1 MTNSRQSSFR
11 RILVTR
17 ILLVFVPVL
26 LVGEIV
32 ALNKARSSILVTA
45 RQNLTESAISKGERI
60 VDAIAILKANLLS
73 VSKTTVIP
81 SGSPIQEQE
90 ILTQLKQQL
99 PATIECIQLTNLLNQ
114 KIIASS
120 CGDQVIGEL
129 RLPLPSD
136 GIDVKT
142 IFPPK
147 VGITGK
153 RNTQNQ
159 LRLVLSAPV
168 SDSQRKLVY
177 SLSIQSALSQQTRNP
192 PGSLTGAMVVIA
204 EDGTILAHPFPDWV
218 GTNINQ
224 HPNASQLQSIIK
236 NALGN
241 PAAGIAGQNDSINLS
256 FTDGKE
262 LVAGYTAIAN
272 PVSQQQQEKWIVL
285 AVTSVENA
293 LFGLQ
298 EIKLILIVL
307 TVGLIGASLLA
318 SLYLAPYLAR
328 PVEELRDYALNIH
341 SHHAAQPVPHNFQIR
356 EFNQLAQALDQM
368 VERLKA
374 GAEELE
380 IAWKEAKTANQIKSQ
395 FLATTS
401 HELRNPLNIIINC
414 IRLVEDGL
422 CDDREEEMEFLKRA
436 DETTIHLLGIIND
449 LLDISKIEAGKL
461 SVVSTPIDLRQILLE
476 VINLQSVNVQQKGL
490 QLKCELDPQVIPI
503 KADAGK
509 LKQVLINVIG
519 NATKFTDTGTITIST
534 ELQYSNGK
542 SQVVVAVKDTGIGIE
557 PTQQHKLFRPFVM
570 VNGTTT
576 RQFEG
581 TGLGLAISR
590 NLIELMG
597 GSITLESAGLH
608 QGTTLKI
615 TIPLIDISL
624 LPVPK
629 KEENVGDL
637 GFSSENEA
645 AKASRYP
652 SLQESGGSSSLGI
665 NKSVKAGIDNDK
677 FPKSLLVVGKDTCE
691 IRLSPLQTILV
702 SLPKGGVCANATLK
716 R

>member
-17 ILLVFVPVL
+17 ILLLFVPVL
-26 LVGEIV
+26 LIGEIV
-32 ALNKARSSILVTA
+32 ALNKARSSILGTA
-45 RQNLTESAISKGERI
+45 RQNLTESAISKGQRI
-60 VDAIAILKANLLS
+60 EDAIALLKANLLT

-81 SGSPIQEQE
+81 SGSLIQEQE

-99 PATIECIQLTNLLNQ
+99 PPSVECIQLTDLLNQ
-114 KIIASS
+114 KIIANS
-120 CGDQVIGEL
+120 CGDQAIGKL
-129 RLPLPSD
+129 TLPLPSE

-142 IFPPK
+142 IFPSK
-147 VGITGK
+147 TGMTGK

-159 LRLVLSAPV
+159 LQVVLSAPV
-168 SDSQRKLVY
+168 SDSQKNSIY
-177 SLSIQSALSQQTRNP
+177 SLSIQSALYQQTLNP

-204 EDGTILAHPFPDWV
+204 EDGTVLAHPLTGWV

-224 HPNASQLQSIIK
+224 HPNSSQFKSIIK
-236 NALGN
+236 NA
-241 PAAGIAGQNDSINLS
+241 IAGRKDSINLS

-262 LVAGYTAIAN
+262 LLAGYTAITN
-272 PVSQQQQEKWIVL
+272 PLTQQQQEKWIVL
-285 AVTSVENA
+285 AVTSVDNA
-293 LFGLQ
+293 LFGLE

-341 SHHAAQPVPHNFQIR
+341 SHHAAQPVPQNFQIR
-356 EFNQLAQALDQM
+356 EFNQLAQALNQM

-380 IAWKEAKTANQIKSQ
+380 IAWKEAKSANQIKSQ

-401 HELRNPLNIIINC
+401 HELRNPLHTIISC
-414 IRLVEDGL
+414 IRVVKDGL
-422 CDDREEEMEFLKRA
+422 CDSREEEMDFLKRA
-436 DETTIHLLGIIND
+436 DETTIHLLSIIND

-461 SVVSTPIDLRQILLE
+461 SVVTTPLDLRQILLE

-490 QLKCELDPQVIPI
+490 QLKCELDPQAIPI
-503 KADAGK
+503 KADAAK

-519 NATKFTDTGTITIST
+519 NATKFTDTGSITIAT
-534 ELQYSNGK
+534 EIQSSN
-542 SQVVVAVKDTGIGIE
+542 VVVVVKDTGIGID

-570 VNGTTT
+570 VNGTTS

-597 GSITLESAGLH
+597 GRITLESTGLH

-615 TIPLIDISL
+615 TLPLIDISL

-629 KEENVGDL
+629 KEENIGDL
-637 GFSSENEA
+637 GFSSGNEG
-645 AKASRYP
+645 AKASHYP
-652 SLQESGGSSSLGI
+652 SLQEPVRSPSLKI
-665 NKSVKAGIDNDK
+665 NKSVKAGVDK
-677 FPKSLLVVGKDTCE
+677 EKPSKFQLLLGNETYEISLSPQQTLLVT
-691 IRLSPLQTILV
+691 
-702 SLPKGGVCANATLK
+702 LPKAEVYANWTSK

>member
-1 MTNSRQSSFR
+1 MTNFRQSSFR

-17 ILLVFVPVL
+17 ILLLFVPVL

-32 ALNKARSSILVTA
+32 ALNKARSSILETA

-60 VDAIAILKANLLS
+60 GDAIAILKANLLS

-90 ILTQLKQQL
+90 ILTQLRQQL
-99 PATIECIQLTNLLNQ
+99 PASIECIQLTNLRTQ

-120 CGDQVIGEL
+120 CGDQAIEEL
-129 RLPLPSD
+129 TLPLPSD
-136 GIDVKT
+136 GIDVKA

-147 VGITGK
+147 AGITGK

-159 LRLVLSAPV
+159 LRLMLSAPV
-168 SDSQRKLVY
+168 SDSRRNSVY
-177 SLSIQSALSQQTRNP
+177 SLSIQSALYQQTINR

-204 EDGTILAHPFPDWV
+204 EDGTILAHPLIDWV

-224 HPNASQLQSIIK
+224 HPNASQLRSMIK
-236 NALGN
+236 NA
-241 PAAGIAGQNDSINLS
+241 IAGRNDSINLS
-256 FTDGKE
+256 FTEGKE
-262 LVAGYTAIAN
+262 LVGGYTAIAN
-272 PVSQQQQEKWIVL
+272 PLTQQQQQKWIVL
-285 AVTSVENA
+285 AVTTVDNA

-380 IAWKEAKTANQIKSQ
+380 IAWKEAKTANQIKTQ

-461 SVVSTPIDLRQILLE
+461 SVIMIPIDLRETLLE

-490 QLKCELDPQVIPI
+490 QLKCELDAQAIPI

-519 NATKFTDTGTITIST
+519 NATKFTDTGSITIST

-542 SQVVVAVKDTGIGIE
+542 SQVVVAVKDTGIGID

-615 TIPLIDISL
+615 TLPLIDISL

-629 KEENVGDL
+629 KEANVGNL
-637 GFSSENEA
+637 GFSSGNEG

-665 NKSVKAGIDNDK
+665 NKSAKAEVDNQK
-677 FPKSLLVVGKDTCE
+677 LPKSLLLLGKETCE

-702 SLPKGGVCANATLK
+702 SLPKGGVCANGTFK

>member
-17 ILLVFVPVL
+17 ILLLFVPVL

-32 ALNKARSSILVTA
+32 ALNKARSSILGTA

-60 VDAIAILKANLLS
+60 EDAIAILKANLLS

-81 SGSPIQEQE
+81 SGSRIQEQE
-90 ILTQLKQQL
+90 ILTQLRQQL
-99 PATIECIQLTNLLNQ
+99 PASIECIQLTNLLNQ

-120 CGDQVIGEL
+120 CADQAIGEL
-129 RLPLPSD
+129 ILPLPSD
-136 GIDVKT
+136 GIDVKS
-142 IFPPK
+142 ILPPK
-147 VGITGK
+147 AGTTGK

-159 LRLVLSAPV
+159 LQVVLSAPV
-168 SDSQRKLVY
+168 SDSPRNLLY
-177 SLSIQSALSQQTRNP
+177 SLSIQSALYQQTINP

-204 EDGTILAHPFPDWV
+204 EDGTILAHPFADWV

-224 HPNASQLQSIIK
+224 HPYASQLKSIIK
-236 NALGN
+236 NA
-241 PAAGIAGQNDSINLS
+241 IAGRNDSINLS

-272 PVSQQQQEKWIVL
+272 PLSQQQQQKWVVL

-293 LFGLQ
+293 LFGLE

-374 GAEELE
+374 GSEELE
-380 IAWKEAKTANQIKSQ
+380 MAWKEAKTANQIKSQ

-461 SVVSTPIDLRQILLE
+461 SVVSTPLDLRQILLE

-490 QLKCELDPQVIPI
+490 QLKCELDSQVIPI
-503 KADAGK
+503 KADAPK

-519 NATKFTDTGTITIST
+519 NATKFTDTGSITITT
-534 ELQYSNGK
+534 EIQHSSGQ
-542 SQVVVAVKDTGIGIE
+542 SQVVVAVKDTGIGID

-615 TIPLIDISL
+615 TLPLIDISL
-624 LPVPK
+624 LAALN
-629 KEENVGDL
+629 KEGNVEDL
-637 GFSSENEA
+637 GFSSGNDGG
-645 AKASRYP
+645 KASRYP
-652 SLQESGGSSSLGI
+652 SLEDGESSSLGS
-665 NKSVKAGIDNDK
+665 NKPVKIELDK
-677 FPKSLLVVGKDTCE
+677 EMLPKSLVLIGNETCE

-702 SLPKGGVCANATLK
+702 SLPKRGVCANVTSES
-716 R
+716 

>member
-1 MTNSRQSSFR
+1 MTNYRQSSFR

-17 ILLVFVPVL
+17 ILLLFVPVL
-26 LVGEIV
+26 LIGEIV
-32 ALNKARSSILVTA
+32 ALNKARSSILGTA

-60 VDAIAILKANLLS
+60 GDAIAILKATLLS

-81 SGSPIQEQE
+81 SAPIQEQE

-99 PATIECIQLTNLLNQ
+99 PPSIECIQLTNLLSQ
-114 KIIASS
+114 KIVASS
-120 CGDQVIGEL
+120 CEDQAIGEL
-129 RLPLPSD
+129 KLPLPSD
-136 GIDVKT
+136 GIDVKA

-147 VGITGK
+147 AGITGK
-153 RNTQNQ
+153 RNAQNQ
-159 LRLVLSAPV
+159 LQVVLSAPV
-168 SDSQRKLVY
+168 FDRRKNLY
-177 SLSIQSALSQQTRNP
+177 SLSIQSAFYQQTRNA

-204 EDGTILAHPFPDWV
+204 EDGTILAHPFTDWV

-224 HPNASQLQSIIK
+224 HPNASQLKSIIK
-236 NALGN
+236 NA
-241 PAAGIAGQNDSINLS
+241 IAGENNSINLS
-256 FTDGKE
+256 FTQGNE

-272 PVSQQQQEKWIVL
+272 PLTQQQQQKWIVL
-285 AVTSVENA
+285 AVSSVDNA
-293 LFGLQ
+293 LFGLE

-307 TVGLIGASLLA
+307 TVGLIGASLVA

-374 GAEELE
+374 GSEELE
-380 IAWKEAKTANQIKSQ
+380 IAWKEAKSANQIKSQ

-401 HELRNPLNIIINC
+401 HELRNPLHTIINC

-422 CDDREEEMEFLKRA
+422 CDSRQEEMEFLKRA
-436 DETTIHLLGIIND
+436 DETTIHLLNIIND

-461 SVVSTPIDLRQILLE
+461 SVVTTPLDLRQILLE

-490 QLKCELDPQVIPI
+490 QLKCELDSQAIPI

-519 NATKFTDTGTITIST
+519 NATKFTDAGSITIAT
-534 ELQYSNGK
+534 EIQHSNAK
-542 SQVVVAVKDTGIGIE
+542 SQVVVIVKDTGIGID

-597 GSITLESAGLH
+597 GSITLESTGLH

-615 TIPLIDISL
+615 ILPLIDISL
-624 LPVPK
+624 LPVLNK
-629 KEENVGDL
+629 QENVENL
-637 GFSSENEA
+637 RFSSGNEG
-645 AKASRYP
+645 AKASNYP
-652 SLQESGGSSSLGI
+652 SLQESGRSPSLGI
-665 NKSVKAGIDNDK
+665 NKSVKAGVDK
-677 FPKSLLVVGKDTCE
+677 EKSSKLQVLLGNETYEISLSPQQTLLVT
-691 IRLSPLQTILV
+691 
-702 SLPKGGVCANATLK
+702 LPKTKVYANGGFE

>member
-17 ILLVFVPVL
+17 ILLLFVPVL
-26 LVGEIV
+26 LIGEIV
-32 ALNKARSSILVTA
+32 ALNKARSSILRTA
-45 RQNLTESAISKGERI
+45 RQNLTESAISKGERLG
-60 VDAIAILKANLLS
+60 DAIAILKANLLS

-81 SGSPIQEQE
+81 SDSPVQQQE

-99 PATIECIQLTNLLNQ
+99 PASIECIQLTNLLDQ
-114 KIIASS
+114 KIIAGS
-120 CGDQVIGEL
+120 CGDQPIGEL
-129 RLPLPSD
+129 RSFLSSD
-136 GIDVKT
+136 EIDVKV

-153 RNTQNQ
+153 RNTLNQ
-159 LRLVLSAPV
+159 LQVVLSAPV
-168 SDSQRKLVY
+168 SDSQKNSVY
-177 SLSIQSALSQQTRNP
+177 NLSIQSALYRKTINP

-204 EDGTILAHPFPDWV
+204 EDGTILAHPIANWV

-224 HPNASQLQSIIK
+224 HPNASQLNDIIK
-236 NALGN
+236 NA
-241 PAAGIAGQNDSINLS
+241 IAGRNDPSDLS

-262 LVAGYTAIAN
+262 LVVGYTVIAN
-272 PVSQQQQEKWIVL
+272 PLTQQQHKKWIVL
-285 AVTSVENA
+285 AVTTVDNA
-293 LFGLQ
+293 LFGLE

-341 SHHAAQPVPHNFQIR
+341 SHHAAQPVPHNFKIR

-461 SVVSTPIDLRQILLE
+461 SVVTTPIDLRQILLE

-490 QLKCELDPQVIPI
+490 QLKCELDPQQIPI
-503 KADAGK
+503 KADAAK

-519 NATKFTDTGTITIST
+519 NATKFTDIGSITITTEIQHSNST
-534 ELQYSNGK
+534 
-542 SQVVVAVKDTGIGIE
+542 SQVVIAVKDTGIGID

-597 GSITLESAGLH
+597 GSISLESAGLY

-615 TIPLIDISL
+615 TLPLIDISL
-624 LPVPK
+624 LPVPN

-637 GFSSENEA
+637 GFSSVNEA
-645 AKASRYP
+645 AKVSHYP
-652 SLQESGGSSSLGI
+652 TLQQSGVSSSLGI
-665 NKSVKAGIDNDK
+665 NKSVKADVDK
-677 FPKSLLVVGKDTCE
+677 EMFPKSLLLLGKETCE

-702 SLPKGGVCANATLK
+702 SLPKAQVCANGTSE

>member
-1 MTNSRQSSFR
+1 MTNPRQSSFR

-17 ILLVFVPVL
+17 ILLLFVPVL

-32 ALNKARSSILVTA
+32 ALNKARTSILRTA

-60 VDAIAILKANLLS
+60 GDAIAILKANLQS

-81 SGSPIQEQE
+81 SDSPIQEQE
-90 ILTQLKQQL
+90 ILTQLRQQL
-99 PATIECIQLTNLLNQ
+99 PASIECIQLTNLLNQ

-120 CGDQVIGEL
+120 CGDREIGEL

-136 GIDVKT
+136 GIDVKA

-147 VGITGK
+147 SGTTGK
-153 RNTQNQ
+153 RNAQNQ
-159 LRLVLSAPV
+159 LQVVLSAPV
-168 SDSQRKLVY
+168 SDSRKNSIY
-177 SLSIQSALSQQTRNP
+177 SLSIQSALYQQTRNP

-204 EDGTILAHPFPDWV
+204 EDGTILAHPFTDWV

-224 HPNASQLQSIIK
+224 HPHASQIKSIIK
-236 NALGN
+236 NAITGK
-241 PAAGIAGQNDSINLS
+241 NDSISLS
-256 FTDGKE
+256 FREGEE
-262 LVAGYTAIAN
+262 LVAGYTVIAN
-272 PVSQQQQEKWIVL
+272 PLTQQQQQKWIVL
-285 AVTSVENA
+285 AVSSVDNA
-293 LFGLQ
+293 LFGLE

-374 GAEELE
+374 GSEELE
-380 IAWKEAKTANQIKSQ
+380 IAWKEAKSANQIKSQ

-414 IRLVEDGL
+414 IRLVEEGL

-461 SVVSTPIDLRQILLE
+461 SVVSTPIDLRQLLLE

-490 QLKCELDPQVIPI
+490 QLKCELASKAIPI
-503 KADAGK
+503 NADAGK

-519 NATKFTDTGTITIST
+519 NATKFTDTGSITIAT
-534 ELQYSNGK
+534 EIQSSNGK
-542 SQVVVAVKDTGIGIE
+542 SQVVVAVKDTGIGID

-615 TIPLIDISL
+615 TLPLIDISL
-624 LPVPK
+624 LTVPN
-629 KEENVGDL
+629 KEANVGDL
-637 GFSSENEA
+637 GFSSGNEPV
-645 AKASRYP
+645 KASRYP
-652 SLQESGGSSSLGI
+652 NLQESGGSSALGI
-665 NKSVKAGIDNDK
+665 NKSVKIEVDKEK
-677 FPKSLLVVGKDTCE
+677 FPKSQLLFGNETCE

-702 SLPKGGVCANATLK
+702 SLPKGGVCANGTFK
-716 R
+716 K

>member
-17 ILLVFVPVL
+17 ILLLFVPVL

-32 ALNKARSSILVTA
+32 ALNKARTSILRTA

-60 VDAIAILKANLLS
+60 GDAIAILKANLQS

-81 SGSPIQEQE
+81 SDSPIQEQE
-90 ILTQLKQQL
+90 LLKQLKQQL
-99 PATIECIQLTNLLNQ
+99 PASIECIQLTDLQNQ
-114 KIIASS
+114 KIVASS
-120 CGDQVIGEL
+120 CGDQAIGEL
-129 RLPLPSD
+129 RLPFPSD
-136 GIDVKT
+136 GINVKA

-147 VGITGK
+147 AGMTGK

-159 LRLVLSAPV
+159 LQIVLSAPIF
-168 SDSQRKLVY
+168 DSRRSSVY
-177 SLSIQSALSQQTRNP
+177 SLSIQSALYQQTRNP

-204 EDGTILAHPFPDWV
+204 EDGTILAHPFTDWV

-224 HPNASQLQSIIK
+224 HPHASQIKSIIK
-236 NALGN
+236 NAITGK
-241 PAAGIAGQNDSINLS
+241 NDSINLS
-256 FTDGKE
+256 FTQGEE

-272 PVSQQQQEKWIVL
+272 PLTQEQQQKWIIL
-285 AVTSVENA
+285 AVTSVDNA
-293 LFGLQ
+293 LFGLE

-374 GAEELE
+374 GSEELE
-380 IAWKEAKTANQIKSQ
+380 IAWKEAKSANQIKSQ

-414 IRLVEDGL
+414 IRLVEEGL

-461 SVVSTPIDLRQILLE
+461 SVVSTPIDLRQLLLE

-490 QLKCELDPQVIPI
+490 QLKCELASKVIPI

-519 NATKFTDTGTITIST
+519 NATKFTDTGSITIAT
-534 ELQYSNGK
+534 EIQSSNGK
-542 SQVVVAVKDTGIGIE
+542 SQVVVAVKDTGIGID

-597 GSITLESAGLH
+597 GSITLESAGLY

-615 TIPLIDISL
+615 TLPLIDISL
-624 LPVPK
+624 LAVPN
-629 KEENVGDL
+629 KEANVGDL
-637 GFSSENEA
+637 GFSSANEPV
-645 AKASRYP
+645 KASRYP
-652 SLQESGGSSSLGI
+652 NLQESGGSSSLAI
-665 NKSVKAGIDNDK
+665 NKSVKVEVDKEK
-677 FPKSLLVVGKDTCE
+677 FPKSQLLFGNETCE

-702 SLPKGGVCANATLK
+702 SLPKGGVCVNGTFE

>member
-17 ILLVFVPVL
+17 ILLLFVPVL

-32 ALNKARSSILVTA
+32 ALNKARTSILRTA

-60 VDAIAILKANLLS
+60 GDAIAILKANLQS

-90 ILTQLKQQL
+90 ILTQLRQQL
-99 PATIECIQLTNLLNQ
+99 PASIECIQLTNLLNH

-120 CGDQVIGEL
+120 CGDREIGEL

-136 GIDVKT
+136 GIDVKA

-147 VGITGK
+147 AGMTGK
-153 RNTQNQ
+153 RNAQNQ
-159 LRLVLSAPV
+159 LQIVLSAPV
-168 SDSQRKLVY
+168 SDSRRNSVY
-177 SLSIQSALSQQTRNP
+177 SLSIQSALYQQTRNP

-204 EDGTILAHPFPDWV
+204 EDGTILAHPFTDWV

-224 HPNASQLQSIIK
+224 HPHASQIKSIIK
-236 NALGN
+236 NAITGK
-241 PAAGIAGQNDSINLS
+241 NDSISLS
-256 FTDGKE
+256 FRQGEE
-262 LVAGYTAIAN
+262 LVAGYTVIAN
-272 PVSQQQQEKWIVL
+272 PLTQQQQQKWIVL
-285 AVTSVENA
+285 AVSSVENA
-293 LFGLQ
+293 LFGLE

-374 GAEELE
+374 GSEELE
-380 IAWKEAKTANQIKSQ
+380 IAWKEAKSANQIKSQ

-414 IRLVEDGL
+414 IRLVEEGL

-461 SVVSTPIDLRQILLE
+461 SVVSTPIDLRQLLLE

-490 QLKCELDPQVIPI
+490 QLKCELASKVIPI

-519 NATKFTDTGTITIST
+519 NATKFTDTGSITIAT
-534 ELQYSNGK
+534 EIQSSNGK
-542 SQVVVAVKDTGIGIE
+542 SQVVVAVKDTGIGID

-615 TIPLIDISL
+615 TLPLIDISL
-624 LPVPK
+624 LAIPN
-629 KEENVGDL
+629 KEANVGDL
-637 GFSSENEA
+637 GFSSGNEPV
-645 AKASRYP
+645 KASRYP

-665 NKSVKAGIDNDK
+665 NKSVKVEVDKEK
-677 FPKSLLVVGKDTCE
+677 FPKSQLLFGNETCE

-702 SLPKGGVCANATLK
+702 SLPKAEVCANGTFK
-716 R
+716 T

>member
-17 ILLVFVPVL
+17 ILLLFVPVL

-32 ALNKARSSILVTA
+32 ALNKARSSILGTA

-60 VDAIAILKANLLS
+60 GDAIAILKANLQS

-81 SGSPIQEQE
+81 SDSPIQEQE
-90 ILTQLKQQL
+90 ILTQLRQQL
-99 PATIECIQLTNLLNQ
+99 PASIECIQLTNLLNH
-114 KIIASS
+114 KLIASS
-120 CGDQVIGEL
+120 CGDRKISEL
-129 RLPLPSD
+129 RLPLPSA
-136 GIDVKT
+136 GIDVKA

-147 VGITGK
+147 AGMTGK

-159 LRLVLSAPV
+159 LQVVVSAPV
-168 SDSQRKLVY
+168 SDSRRNSIY
-177 SLSIQSALSQQTRNP
+177 SLSIQSALYQQTINP

-204 EDGTILAHPFPDWV
+204 EDGTILAHPFTDWV

-224 HPNASQLQSIIK
+224 HPHASQIKSIIK
-236 NALGN
+236 NA
-241 PAAGIAGQNDSINLS
+241 ITGQNDSINFS
-256 FTDGKE
+256 FIEGKE
-262 LVAGYTAIAN
+262 LVAGYTAIPN
-272 PVSQQQQEKWIVL
+272 PLAQQQQQKWIVL
-285 AVTSVENA
+285 AVTSVDNA
-293 LFGLQ
+293 LFGLE

-374 GAEELE
+374 GSEELE
-380 IAWKEAKTANQIKSQ
+380 IAWKEAKSANQIKSQ

-414 IRLVEDGL
+414 IRLVEEGL

-461 SVVSTPIDLRQILLE
+461 SVVSTPIDLRQLLLE

-490 QLKCELDPQVIPI
+490 QLKCELAPQAIPI
-503 KADAGK
+503 KADAAK

-519 NATKFTDTGTITIST
+519 NATKFTDTGSITITT
-534 ELQYSNGK
+534 EIQSSSGK
-542 SQVVVAVKDTGIGIE
+542 SQVVVAVKDTGIGID

-615 TIPLIDISL
+615 TLPLIDISL
-624 LPVPK
+624 LAVSN
-629 KEENVGDL
+629 KEANVGDL
-637 GFSSENEA
+637 GFSSGNEPV
-645 AKASRYP
+645 KASRYP
-652 SLQESGGSSSLGI
+652 SLQESVGSSSLGI
-665 NKSVKAGIDNDK
+665 NKSVKIEVDKEK
-677 FPKSLLVVGKDTCE
+677 FPKSQLLFGNETCE

-702 SLPKGGVCANATLK
+702 SLPKGGVCANGTFK

>member
-17 ILLVFVPVL
+17 ILLLFVPVL
-26 LVGEIV
+26 FVGEIV

-99 PATIECIQLTNLLNQ
+99 PATIECVQLMNLLNQ

-120 CGDQVIGEL
+120 CGDQAIGEL

-136 GIDVKT
+136 GIDVKA

-147 VGITGK
+147 AGITGK
-153 RNTQNQ
+153 RNTENQ

-168 SDSQRKLVY
+168 SDSRRNLVY
-177 SLSIQSALSQQTRNP
+177 SLSIQSALYQQTRNP

-204 EDGTILAHPFPDWV
+204 EDGTILAHPFTDWV

-224 HPNASQLQSIIK
+224 HPNADQLQSIIK
-236 NALGN
+236 NA
-241 PAAGIAGQNDSINLS
+241 IAGQNDSINLS

-519 NATKFTDTGTITIST
+519 NATKFTDIGSITIST
-534 ELQYSNGK
+534 ELQYSNSK
-542 SQVVVAVKDTGIGIE
+542 SQVVVAVKDTGIGID

-624 LPVPK
+624 LPVAK
-629 KEENVGDL
+629 KEENVRDL

-677 FPKSLLVVGKDTCE
+677 FPKSLLVLGKETCE

-716 R
+716 S

>member
-17 ILLVFVPVL
+17 ILLLFVPVL
-26 LVGEIV
+26 LIGEIV
-32 ALNKARSSILVTA
+32 ALNKARSSILGTA

-60 VDAIAILKANLLS
+60 GDAIAILKANLLS
-73 VSKTTVIP
+73 VSKTTMIP

-90 ILTQLKQQL
+90 ILTQFRQQL
-99 PATIECIQLTNLLNQ
+99 PASIECIQLTNLLNQ

-120 CGDQVIGEL
+120 CGDQPIKEVTS
-129 RLPLPSD
+129 PSSNE

-142 IFPPK
+142 IFPSK
-147 VGITGK
+147 TGRTGK

-159 LRLVLSAPV
+159 LQVVLSAPV
-168 SDSQRKLVY
+168 SDNRKNSVY
-177 SLSIQSALSQQTRNP
+177 RLSIQSALYQQTRNA

-204 EDGTILAHPFPDWV
+204 EDGTILAHPFTEWV

-224 HPNASQLQSIIK
+224 HPYASQFKSIIK
-236 NALGN
+236 NA
-241 PAAGIAGQNDSINLS
+241 IARRNDSINLS

-262 LVAGYTAIAN
+262 LVAGYTAITN
-272 PVSQQQQEKWIVL
+272 PLSQQQQEKWIVL

-293 LFGLQ
+293 LFGLE

-374 GAEELE
+374 GSEELE

-422 CDDREEEMEFLKRA
+422 CDDREEEMDFLKRA

-461 SVVSTPIDLRQILLE
+461 SVVSTPIDLRQTLLE

-490 QLKCELDPQVIPI
+490 QLKCELDPQPIPI
-503 KADAGK
+503 QADAAK

-519 NATKFTDTGTITIST
+519 NATKFTDTGSISIST
-534 ELQYSNGK
+534 EIQYSGGK
-542 SQVVVAVKDTGIGIE
+542 SQVVVAVKDTGIGID

-597 GSITLESAGLH
+597 GSITLESAGLY

-615 TIPLIDISL
+615 TLPLIDISL
-624 LPVPK
+624 LAVPK

-637 GFSSENEA
+637 DFSSENEGV
-645 AKASRYP
+645 KASNYP
-652 SLQESGGSSSLGI
+652 SQQESGVSPPLGS
-665 NKSVKAGIDNDK
+665 NKSVKAGVDK
-677 FPKSLLVVGKDTCE
+677 EMLPKSLVLLGKETCE

-702 SLPKGGVCANATLK
+702 SLPKGGVCANGTVK

>member
-17 ILLVFVPVL
+17 ILLLFVPVL
-26 LVGEIV
+26 LIGEIV
-32 ALNKARSSILVTA
+32 ALNKARSSILGTA
-45 RQNLTESAISKGERI
+45 RQNLTESAISKGQRI
-60 VDAIAILKANLLS
+60 GDAIALLRATLLS

-81 SGSPIQEQE
+81 SELPIQEQE
-90 ILTQLKQQL
+90 ILTHLKQQL
-99 PATIECIQLTNLLNQ
+99 PASIECIQLTNLLSQ

-120 CGDQVIGEL
+120 CGDQAIAEL
-129 RLPLPSD
+129 TLPLPSD
-136 GIDVKT
+136 GIDVKA

-147 VGITGK
+147 TGMTGK
-153 RNTQNQ
+153 INAQNQ
-159 LRLVLSAPV
+159 LQVVLSAPV
-168 SDSQRKLVY
+168 SDSQKNLVY
-177 SLSIQSALSQQTRNP
+177 SLSIQSALYQQIRNP

-204 EDGTILAHPFPDWV
+204 EDGTVLAHPFTDWV

-224 HPNASQLQSIIK
+224 HPNASQLKSIIK
-236 NALGN
+236 NA
-241 PAAGIAGQNDSINLS
+241 IAGQKSSINFS
-256 FTDGKE
+256 FTQGNE

-272 PVSQQQQEKWIVL
+272 PLTQQQQKWIVL
-285 AVTSVENA
+285 AVTSVDNA
-293 LFGLQ
+293 LFGLE

-380 IAWKEAKTANQIKSQ
+380 IAWKEAKSANQIKSQ

-401 HELRNPLNIIINC
+401 HELRNPLHTIINC

-422 CDDREEEMEFLKRA
+422 CDSREEEMEFLKRA
-436 DETTIHLLGIIND
+436 DETTIHLLSIIND

-461 SVVSTPIDLRQILLE
+461 SVVMAPLDLRQILLE

-503 KADAGK
+503 KADAPK
-509 LKQVLINVIG
+509 LRQVLINVIG
-519 NATKFTDTGTITIST
+519 NATKFTDTGSITIAT
-534 ELQYSNGK
+534 EIQSSNGK
-542 SQVVVAVKDTGIGIE
+542 SQVVVAVKDTGIGID

-615 TIPLIDISL
+615 TLPLIDISL
-624 LPVPK
+624 LAVPK
-629 KEENVGDL
+629 KEGNVGDL
-637 GFSSENEA
+637 GFSSGNDG
-645 AKASRYP
+645 AKASHYP
-652 SLQESGGSSSLGI
+652 SLQESGKNPSLGI
-665 NKSVKAGIDNDK
+665 NKSVKAGGDK
-677 FPKSLLVVGKDTCE
+677 EKSSKFQVLLGNETYE
-691 IRLSPLQTILV
+691 ISLSPQQTLLV
-702 SLPKGGVCANATLK
+702 SLPKVEVYANGTSQ

>member
-17 ILLVFVPVL
+17 ILLLFVPVL
-26 LVGEIV
+26 LVGELV
-32 ALNKARSSILVTA
+32 ALNKARTSILRTA

-60 VDAIAILKANLLS
+60 GDAIAILKANLQS

-81 SGSPIQEQE
+81 SDSPIQEQE
-90 ILTQLKQQL
+90 ILTQLRQQL
-99 PATIECIQLTNLLNQ
+99 PASIECIQLTNLLNQ

-120 CGDQVIGEL
+120 CGDRQIGEL

-136 GIDVKT
+136 GIDVKA

-147 VGITGK
+147 AGTTGK
-153 RNTQNQ
+153 RNAQNQ
-159 LRLVLSAPV
+159 LQIVLSAPV
-168 SDSQRKLVY
+168 SDSRKNSIY
-177 SLSIQSALSQQTRNP
+177 SLSIQSALYQQTRNP

-204 EDGTILAHPFPDWV
+204 EDGTILAHPFTDWV
-218 GTNINQ
+218 GTNITQ
-224 HPNASQLQSIIK
+224 HPHASQIKSIIK
-236 NALGN
+236 NAITGK
-241 PAAGIAGQNDSINLS
+241 NDSISLS
-256 FTDGKE
+256 FRQGEE
-262 LVAGYTAIAN
+262 LVAGYTVIAN
-272 PVSQQQQEKWIVL
+272 PLTQQQQQKWIVL
-285 AVTSVENA
+285 AVSSVDNA
-293 LFGLQ
+293 LFGLE

-374 GAEELE
+374 GSEELE
-380 IAWKEAKTANQIKSQ
+380 IAWKEAKSANQIKSQ

-414 IRLVEDGL
+414 IRLVEEGL

-461 SVVSTPIDLRQILLE
+461 SVVSTPLDLRQLLLE

-490 QLKCELDPQVIPI
+490 QLKCELASKAIPI

-519 NATKFTDTGTITIST
+519 NATKFTDTGSITIAT
-534 ELQYSNGK
+534 EIQSSSGQ
-542 SQVVVAVKDTGIGIE
+542 SQVVVAVKDTGIGID

-615 TIPLIDISL
+615 TLPLIDISL
-624 LPVPK
+624 LAVPN
-629 KEENVGDL
+629 KEANVGDL
-637 GFSSENEA
+637 GFSSGNEPV
-645 AKASRYP
+645 KASRYP
-652 SLQESGGSSSLGI
+652 NLQESGGSSSLGI
-665 NKSVKAGIDNDK
+665 NKSVKIEVDKEK
-677 FPKSLLVVGKDTCE
+677 FPKSQLLFGNETCE

-702 SLPKGGVCANATLK
+702 SLPKGGVCANGTFNK
-716 R
+716 

>member
-1 MTNSRQSSFR
+1 MTNHRQSSFR

-17 ILLVFVPVL
+17 ILLLFVPVL
-26 LVGEIV
+26 LIGQIV
-32 ALNKARSSILVTA
+32 ALNKARSSILGTA

-60 VDAIAILKANLLS
+60 GHAIAILRATLLS

-90 ILTQLKQQL
+90 ILRQLKQQL
-99 PATIECIQLTNLLNQ
+99 PASIECIQLTNLLSQ
-114 KIIASS
+114 KIVASS
-120 CGDQVIGEL
+120 CGDQAIGEL
-129 RLPLPSD
+129 KLPLPSD
-136 GIDVKT
+136 GVDVKA
-142 IFPPK
+142 ILPPK
-147 VGITGK
+147 TGITGK
-153 RNTQNQ
+153 RNTQKQ
-159 LRLVLSAPV
+159 LQVVLSAPV
-168 SDSQRKLVY
+168 SDSRKNLVY

-204 EDGTILAHPFPDWV
+204 EDGTILAHPFTDWV

-224 HPNASQLQSIIK
+224 HPSASQLKSIIK
-236 NALGN
+236 NA
-241 PAAGIAGQNDSINLS
+241 IAGQNNSINLS
-256 FTDGKE
+256 FTQGNE

-272 PVSQQQQEKWIVL
+272 PLTQQQQQKWIVL
-285 AVTSVENA
+285 AVTSVDNA
-293 LFGLQ
+293 LFGLE

-374 GAEELE
+374 GSEELE
-380 IAWKEAKTANQIKSQ
+380 IAWKEAKSANQIKSQ

-401 HELRNPLNIIINC
+401 HELRNPLHTIINC
-414 IRLVEDGL
+414 IRLVEEGL
-422 CDDREEEMEFLKRA
+422 CDSREEEMEFLKRA
-436 DETTIHLLGIIND
+436 DETTIHLLSIIND

-461 SVVSTPIDLRQILLE
+461 SVVTTPLDLRQILLE
-476 VINLQSVNVQQKGL
+476 VINLQSLNVQQKGL
-490 QLKCELDPQVIPI
+490 QLKCELDPQAIPI
-503 KADAGK
+503 KADAAK

-519 NATKFTDTGTITIST
+519 NATKFTDAGSITIAT
-534 ELQYSNGK
+534 EIQSSNGK
-542 SQVVVAVKDTGIGIE
+542 SQVVVAVKDTGIGID

-570 VNGTTT
+570 VNGTTS

-597 GSITLESAGLH
+597 GSITLESTGLH

-615 TIPLIDISL
+615 TLPLIDISL
-624 LPVPK
+624 LPVLK

-637 GFSSENEA
+637 GFSSGNEG
-645 AKASRYP
+645 AKASHYP
-652 SLQESGGSSSLGI
+652 SLQESGRSPSLGS
-665 NKSVKAGIDNDK
+665 NKSVKAGEDK
-677 FPKSLLVVGKDTCE
+677 EKSSKFQVLVGNETYE
-691 IRLSPLQTILV
+691 ISLSPQQTLLV
-702 SLPKGGVCANATLK
+702 SLPKGGVCADILLK

>member
-17 ILLVFVPVL
+17 ILLLFVPVL
-26 LVGEIV
+26 LIGEIV
-32 ALNKARSSILVTA
+32 ALNKARSSILGTA
-45 RQNLTESAISKGERI
+45 RQNLTESAVSKGERI
-60 VDAIAILKANLLS
+60 GDAIAILKANLLS

-81 SGSPIQEQE
+81 SNSPIQEQE
-90 ILTQLKQQL
+90 ILTQLRQQL
-99 PATIECIQLTNLLNQ
+99 PANIECIQLTNLLNQ
-114 KIIASS
+114 KIVASS
-120 CGDQVIGEL
+120 CGDQAIGEL
-129 RLPLPSD
+129 ILPLPND
-136 GIDVKT
+136 GIDVKA

-159 LRLVLSAPV
+159 LQVVLSAPV
-168 SDSQRKLVY
+168 SNSPKNLVY
-177 SLSIQSALSQQTRNP
+177 SLSIQSALYQKTRNP

-204 EDGTILAHPFPDWV
+204 EDGTILAHPFTDWV

-224 HPNASQLQSIIK
+224 HPNASQLKSIIK
-236 NALGN
+236 NAV
-241 PAAGIAGQNDSINLS
+241 AGRNDSINLS

-272 PVSQQQQEKWIVL
+272 PLTQQQQQKWIVL
-285 AVTSVENA
+285 AVSSVENA
-293 LFGLQ
+293 LFGLE

-461 SVVSTPIDLRQILLE
+461 SVVTTPLDLRQILLE

-490 QLKCELDPQVIPI
+490 QLKCELDPQAIPI
-503 KADAGK
+503 KADGPK

-519 NATKFTDTGTITIST
+519 NATKFTDTGSITIST
-534 ELQYSNGK
+534 EIQYSNGQ
-542 SQVVVAVKDTGIGIE
+542 SQVVVAVKDTGIGID

-597 GSITLESAGLH
+597 GSITLESVGLY

-615 TIPLIDISL
+615 TLPLIDISL

-629 KEENVGDL
+629 KEGNVGDL
-637 GFSSENEA
+637 GFSSGNEG

-652 SLQESGGSSSLGI
+652 SLQKSEESPSLGI
-665 NKSVKAGIDNDK
+665 NKSVKAEVDNEN
-677 FPKSLLVVGKDTCE
+677 FPKSLLLLGKKTCE

-702 SLPKGGVCANATLK
+702 SLPKGKVCVNETSE

>member
-17 ILLVFVPVL
+17 ILLLFVPVL

-32 ALNKARSSILVTA
+32 ALNKARSSILGTA

-60 VDAIAILKANLLS
+60 GDAIAILKANLLS

-90 ILTQLKQQL
+90 ILTQLRQQL
-99 PATIECIQLTNLLNQ
+99 PASIECIQLTNLLNQ
-114 KIIASS
+114 KVLASS
-120 CGDQVIGEL
+120 CGDQAIGEL
-129 RLPLPSD
+129 ILPLPSD
-136 GIDVKT
+136 GIDVKSVL
-142 IFPPK
+142 PPK
-147 VGITGK
+147 VGMTGK

-159 LRLVLSAPV
+159 LQVVLSALV
-168 SDSQRKLVY
+168 SDSPRNLLY
-177 SLSIQSALSQQTRNP
+177 SLSIQSALYQQTRNP

-204 EDGTILAHPFPDWV
+204 EDGTILAHPFTDWV

-224 HPNASQLQSIIK
+224 HPYAAQLKSIIK
-236 NALGN
+236 NA
-241 PAAGIAGQNDSINLS
+241 IAGRNDSINLS

-272 PVSQQQQEKWIVL
+272 PLSQQQQEKWIVL

-293 LFGLQ
+293 LFGLE

-374 GAEELE
+374 GSEELE

-461 SVVSTPIDLRQILLE
+461 SVVSTPLDLRQILLE

-490 QLKCELDPQVIPI
+490 QLKCELDSQVIPI
-503 KADAGK
+503 KADAPK

-519 NATKFTDTGTITIST
+519 NATKFTDTGSITITT
-534 ELQYSNGK
+534 EIQHSSGQ
-542 SQVVVAVKDTGIGIE
+542 SQVVVAVKDTGIGID

-615 TIPLIDISL
+615 TLPLIDISL
-624 LPVPK
+624 LAALN
-629 KEENVGDL
+629 KEGNVEDL
-637 GFSSENEA
+637 GFSSGNDG

-652 SLQESGGSSSLGI
+652 SPQDGGSPSLGI
-665 NKSVKAGIDNDK
+665 NKPVKIELDK
-677 FPKSLLVVGKDTCE
+677 EMLPKSLVLIGNETCE

-702 SLPKGGVCANATLK
+702 SLPKRGVCVNGTSE

>member
-17 ILLVFVPVL
+17 ILLLFVPVL
-26 LVGEIV
+26 LIGEIV
-32 ALNKARSSILVTA
+32 ALNKARSSILGTA

-60 VDAIAILKANLLS
+60 GDAIAILKANLLS

-90 ILTQLKQQL
+90 ILTQLRQQL
-99 PATIECIQLTNLLNQ
+99 PASIECIQLTNLLNQ

-120 CGDQVIGEL
+120 CGDQTIGEL

-136 GIDVKT
+136 GIDVKA
-142 IFPPK
+142 IFPPNT
-147 VGITGK
+147 GITGK

-168 SDSQRKLVY
+168 SDSRRNLVY
-177 SLSIQSALSQQTRNP
+177 SLSIQSALYQQIRNP

-204 EDGTILAHPFPDWV
+204 EDGTILAHPFADWV

-224 HPNASQLQSIIK
+224 HPNASQLKSIIK
-236 NALGN
+236 NA
-241 PAAGIAGQNDSINLS
+241 IAGQNDSINLS
-256 FTDGKE
+256 FTKGKE

-272 PVSQQQQEKWIVL
+272 PLTQQQQQKWIVL
-285 AVTSVENA
+285 AVTSVDNA
-293 LFGLQ
+293 LFGLE

-307 TVGLIGASLLA
+307 TVGLIGTSLLA

-380 IAWKEAKTANQIKSQ
+380 IAWKEAKSANQIKSQ

-401 HELRNPLNIIINC
+401 HELRNPLHTIINC
-414 IRLVEDGL
+414 IRVVEDGL

-436 DETTIHLLGIIND
+436 DETTIHLLSIIND

-461 SVVSTPIDLRQILLE
+461 SVVTTPLDLRQILLE

-490 QLKCELDPQVIPI
+490 QLKCELDPKPIPI
-503 KADAGK
+503 KADAAK

-519 NATKFTDTGTITIST
+519 NATKFTDTGSITIAT
-534 ELQYSNGK
+534 EIQYSTAK
-542 SQVVVAVKDTGIGIE
+542 SQVVVIVKDTGIGID

-597 GSITLESAGLH
+597 GSITLESVGLH

-615 TIPLIDISL
+615 TLPLIDISL

-629 KEENVGDL
+629 KEGNVGDL
-637 GFSSENEA
+637 GFSSRNEE
-645 AKASRYP
+645 AKASYHP

-665 NKSVKAGIDNDK
+665 NKSVKAEVDK
-677 FPKSLLVVGKDTCE
+677 EKSPKSLLLFGKETCE

-702 SLPKGGVCANATLK
+702 SLPKGEVCANGTFK

>member
-1 MTNSRQSSFR
+1 MANSRQSSFR

-17 ILLVFVPVL
+17 ILLLFVPVL
-26 LVGEIV
+26 FTGEIV
-32 ALNKARSSILVTA
+32 ALNKARSSILETA
-45 RQNLTESAISKGERI
+45 RQNLAESAISKGQRI
-60 VDAIAILKANLLS
+60 GDAIAILKANLLS

-81 SGSPIQEQE
+81 SGLPRQEQE
-90 ILTQLKQQL
+90 ILTQLRQQL
-99 PATIECIQLTNLLNQ
+99 PANIECIQLTNLQNQ

-120 CGDQVIGEL
+120 CGDQAIGEL
-129 RLPLPSD
+129 TLPLPSD
-136 GIDVKT
+136 GIDVKA

-147 VGITGK
+147 AGITGK

-168 SDSQRKLVY
+168 SDSRKNLVY
-177 SLSIQSALSQQTRNP
+177 SLSIQSALYQQTINR

-204 EDGTILAHPFPDWV
+204 EDGTILAHPLTDWV

-224 HPNASQLQSIIK
+224 HPNASQLRSVIK
-236 NALGN
+236 NA
-241 PAAGIAGQNDSINLS
+241 IAGRNDSINLS
-256 FTDGKE
+256 FTEGKE
-262 LVAGYTAIAN
+262 LVGGYTAIAN
-272 PVSQQQQEKWIVL
+272 PLTQQQQEKWIVL
-285 AVTSVENA
+285 AVTSVDNA

-341 SHHAAQPVPHNFQIR
+341 SHHAAQPVPHNFQIK

-422 CDDREEEMEFLKRA
+422 CDDREEEMDFLKRA

-461 SVVSTPIDLRQILLE
+461 SVVSTPVDLRQILLE

-490 QLKCELDPQVIPI
+490 QLKCELDPELIPI
-503 KADAGK
+503 KADAAK

-519 NATKFTDTGTITIST
+519 NATKFTDTGSITIST
-534 ELQYSNGK
+534 ELQHSNGK
-542 SQVVVAVKDTGIGIE
+542 SQVVVAVKDTGIGID

-597 GSITLESAGLH
+597 GSISLESAGLY

-624 LPVPK
+624 LAVPK

-637 GFSSENEA
+637 GFSSENQG

-652 SLQESGGSSSLGI
+652 SLQESGESPSLES
-665 NKSVKAGIDNDK
+665 NKSVKAGVDNEK
-677 FPKSLLVVGKDTCE
+677 FPKSLLVLRKETCE
-691 IRLSPLQTILV
+691 IRLSPLQTIVV
-702 SLPKGGVCANATLK
+702 SLPKIEVYANGTSE

>member
-17 ILLVFVPVL
+17 ILLLFVPVL

-32 ALNKARSSILVTA
+32 ALNKARSSILRTA
-45 RQNLTESAISKGERI
+45 RQNLTESAINKGERT

-73 VSKTTVIP
+73 VSKTTVIA
-81 SGSPIQEQE
+81 SPIREQE

-99 PATIECIQLTNLLNQ
+99 PANIECIQLTNLLNQ

-120 CGDQVIGEL
+120 CGDQAIGEL
-129 RLPLPSD
+129 RLPLPSE
-136 GIDVKT
+136 GIDVKPL
-142 IFPPK
+142 IPSK
-147 VGITGK
+147 AGITGK

-168 SDSQRKLVY
+168 FDSRRNLVY
-177 SLSIQSALSQQTRNP
+177 SLSIQSALSQKTSNP
-192 PGSLTGAMVVIA
+192 PGSLTGAVVVIT
-204 EDGTILAHPFPDWV
+204 EDGTILAHPFIDWV

-224 HPNASQLQSIIK
+224 HRNASQLKSIIK
-236 NALGN
+236 NA
-241 PAAGIAGQNDSINLS
+241 ISGQNDSINLS
-256 FTDGKE
+256 FTQGKE
-262 LVAGYTAIAN
+262 LIAGYTAIAN
-272 PVSQQQQEKWIVL
+272 PLTQQQQKKWIVL
-285 AVTSVENA
+285 AVTSVDNA
-293 LFGLQ
+293 LFGLE

-307 TVGLIGASLLA
+307 TVGLIGASLSA

-422 CDDREEEMEFLKRA
+422 CDNREEEMEFLKLA
-436 DETTIHLLGIIND
+436 DETTIHLLSIIND

-461 SVVSTPIDLRQILLE
+461 SVITTPIDLRQILLE

-490 QLKCELDPQVIPI
+490 QLKCELDTEPIPI
-503 KADAGK
+503 SADAVK

-519 NATKFTDTGTITIST
+519 NATKFTDVGSITIST
-534 ELQYSNGK
+534 EIQLSDGK
-542 SQVVVAVKDTGIGIE
+542 YQVVVAVKDTGIGID
-557 PTQQHKLFRPFVM
+557 PAQQHKLFRPFVM

-597 GSITLESAGLH
+597 GSITLESVGLH
-608 QGTTLKI
+608 QGTTVKI
-615 TIPLIDISL
+615 IIPLIDISL
-624 LPVPK
+624 LPVLK
-629 KEENVGDL
+629 KEGNVGDL
-637 GFSSENEA
+637 GFSSGNEGV
-645 AKASRYP
+645 KVSRYP
-652 SLQESGGSSSLGI
+652 SLQESAGSPSLGI
-665 NKSVKAGIDNDK
+665 NKSLKTGIDNEK
-677 FPKSLLVVGKDTCE
+677 LPKSLLLLGKETCE

-702 SLPKGGVCANATLK
+702 SLPKGGVCANGTFK
-716 R
+716 

>member
-1 MTNSRQSSFR
+1 MTNPRQSSFR

-17 ILLVFVPVL
+17 ILLLFVPVL

-32 ALNKARSSILVTA
+32 ALNKARTSILRTA

-60 VDAIAILKANLLS
+60 GDAIAILKANLLS

-81 SGSPIQEQE
+81 SDSPIQEQE
-90 ILTQLKQQL
+90 FLTQLKQQL
-99 PATIECIQLTNLLNQ
+99 PANIECIQLTNLLNH
-114 KIIASS
+114 KVIASS
-120 CGDQVIGEL
+120 CGDREIGEL

-136 GIDVKT
+136 GVDVKA
-142 IFPPK
+142 IFPSK
-147 VGITGK
+147 AGTTGK
-153 RNTQNQ
+153 RNAQNQ
-159 LRLVLSAPV
+159 LQVVLSAPV
-168 SDSQRKLVY
+168 SDSRRNSIY
-177 SLSIQSALSQQTRNP
+177 SLSIQSALYQQTRNP

-204 EDGTILAHPFPDWV
+204 EDGTILAHPFTDWV
-218 GTNINQ
+218 GTNITQ
-224 HPNASQLQSIIK
+224 HPHASQIKSIIK
-236 NALGN
+236 NAITGK
-241 PAAGIAGQNDSINLS
+241 NDSISLS
-256 FTDGKE
+256 FRQGEE
-262 LVAGYTAIAN
+262 LVAGYTVIAN
-272 PVSQQQQEKWIVL
+272 PLTQQQQQKWIVL
-285 AVTSVENA
+285 AVSSVDNA
-293 LFGLQ
+293 LFGLE

-374 GAEELE
+374 GSEELE
-380 IAWKEAKTANQIKSQ
+380 IAWKEAKSANQIKSQ

-414 IRLVEDGL
+414 IRLVEEGL

-461 SVVSTPIDLRQILLE
+461 SVISTPLDLRQLLLE

-490 QLKCELDPQVIPI
+490 QLKCELAPQAIPI

-519 NATKFTDTGTITIST
+519 NATKFTDTGSITIATEIQST
-534 ELQYSNGK
+534 NGK
-542 SQVVVAVKDTGIGIE
+542 SEVVVAVKDTGIGID

-570 VNGTTT
+570 VNGGTT

-615 TIPLIDISL
+615 TLPLIDISL
-624 LPVPK
+624 LAVPN
-629 KEENVGDL
+629 KEANVGDL
-637 GFSSENEA
+637 GFSSGNEPV
-645 AKASRYP
+645 KASRYP
-652 SLQESGGSSSLGI
+652 NLQESGGSSSLGI
-665 NKSVKAGIDNDK
+665 DKSVKVEVEK
-677 FPKSLLVVGKDTCE
+677 EKLPKSQLLFGNETCE

-702 SLPKGGVCANATLK
+702 SLPKSEVCANGTFK
-716 R
+716 T